1 MQLHLHNLHAA
12 FRVELTC
19 DFLVAALFLLLRP
32 KIRCVF
38 RYILPMMYA
47 FDCKLCVYASFR
59 IFWFKV
65 DGLPG
70 GVSGGSVSGLEERL
84 QHMEDLLARFGVGPI
99 RVSKIILRT
108 V

>member
-1 MQLHLHNLHAA
+1 MFWWQPFFVANPKDSLRIPLHSPHH
-12 FRVELTC
+12 
-19 DFLVAALFLLLRP
+19 
-32 KIRCVF
+32 
-38 RYILPMMYA
+38 
-47 FDCKLCVYASFR
+47 LCLSLYTLCLYVSMHLFR
-59 IFWFKV
+59 IFWFNV

-84 QHMEDLLARFGVGPI
+84 QHMEEFLARFGVGPI